1 MGIIVFIAILVYTIY
16 VIGSYIFMPFLLRG
30 FCSFVGLRG
39 SGKSNLGACI
49 AQYWIKKGKKVYSN
63 YPIRGTYQYDVSD
76 LGSYLIEDCVLILDE
91 AGIDM
96 SNRKFM
102 EKSIKGIKENNRRFW
117 KLTRHYKI
125 PNIYLFSQA
134 FDYDVTLRR
143 LCDRQYILT
152 KSAIP
157 NMTLITL
164 LRQVW
169 SVTEEGDSPCIKMEI
184 VKFPHLR
191 CYRKPWFK
199 YYDSFMVDQLPN
211 KEFMQYSFYDLELV
225 SSSRKAMQHKHK
237 KKLLTKYKLGD
248 YNKVSSVGSENVEVS
263 EV

>member
-1 MGIIVFIAILVYTIY
+1 MNTMIKLVIIALLIYTLY
-16 VIGSYIFMPFLLRG
+16 FIGSYFLMPRFLKG

-39 SGKSNLGACI
+39 SGKSCLGSFL
-49 AQYWIKKGKKVYSN
+49 AQYWLKKGKKVYSN
-63 YPIRGTYQYDVSD
+63 YPIKGCYEYDVSD
-76 LGSYLIEDCVLILDE
+76 LGTYLIEDCVLILDE

-152 KSAIP
+152 QSAIP
-157 NMTLITL
+157 NFTLITML
-164 LRQVW
+164 KQYW
-169 SVTEEGDSPCIKMEI
+169 SVTEDGDSPCIKMEI

-191 CYRKPWFK
+191 LYRKPWYK
-199 YYDSFMVDQLPN
+199 YYDSFSVDELPIKDFDIYRFDNMDVSDVGRTKPNHRIKQKN
-211 KEFMQYSFYDLELV
+211 KRYKKVVDKLE
-225 SSSRKAMQHKHK
+225 SM
-237 KKLLTKYKLGD
+237 
-248 YNKVSSVGSENVEVS
+248 
-263 EV
+263 